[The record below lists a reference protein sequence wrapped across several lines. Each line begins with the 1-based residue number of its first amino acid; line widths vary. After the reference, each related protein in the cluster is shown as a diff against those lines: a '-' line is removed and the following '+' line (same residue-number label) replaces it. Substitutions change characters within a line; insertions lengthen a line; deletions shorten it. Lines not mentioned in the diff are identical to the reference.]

1 MIVFQINYTKF
12 VNYNLYITLII
23 FVYTF
28 PDHKNIY
35 KIFLT

>member
-28 PDHKNIY
+28 QITKTFIKY
-35 KIFLT
+35 F